1 MAERTT
7 RITIETERILIL
19 ACQRATSGWCE
30 RCGSEV
36 EFLPSHE
43 PGVCSTLRRSPW
55 VTNTE
60 KAFIW
65 EAPKEAGFKFVSSRS
80 YAFWKR
86 RAVNKDDKRSSSTWI

>member
-43 PGVCSTLRRSPW
+43 ARR
-55 VTNTE
+55 VLD
-60 KAFIW
+60 A
-65 EAPKEAGFKFVSSRS
+65 APEPLGNEHRKSLHLGGA
-80 YAFWKR
+80 
-86 RAVNKDDKRSSSTWI
+86 KRSGLQVCLKSLLRFLEAACGEERRQT

>member
-19 ACQRATSGWCE
+19 ARQQAARGWCE

-43 PGVCSTLRRSPW
+43 ARR
-55 VTNTE
+55 VLD
-60 KAFIW
+60 A
-65 EAPKEAGFKFVSSRS
+65 APEPLGKHRKSLHLGGA
-80 YAFWKR
+80 
-86 RAVNKDDKRSSSTWI
+86 KRSGLQVCLKSLLRFLEAACGEERR